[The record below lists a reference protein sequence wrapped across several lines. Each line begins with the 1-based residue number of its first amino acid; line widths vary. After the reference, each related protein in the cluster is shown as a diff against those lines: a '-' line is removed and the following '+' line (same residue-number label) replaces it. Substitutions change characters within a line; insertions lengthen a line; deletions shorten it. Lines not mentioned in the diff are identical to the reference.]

1 MAKPSVSK
9 YREPETM
16 FCSQEEE
23 LHIGLPLEVV
33 IFRPKSFLSSVFI
46 QVHVNTTYVA
56 TAPNAG
62 TDHPVHADCILN
74 PRYLIGYL

>member
-33 IFRPKSFLSSVFI
+33 IFRQNLS
-46 QVHVNTTYVA
+46 
-56 TAPNAG
+56 
-62 TDHPVHADCILN
+62 
-74 PRYLIGYL
+74 